1 MSAAATW
8 PHHNGDAT
16 VLQDAI
22 FGLCSCSD
30 ALFTIEALREA
41 TTGFLT
47 DLPQDSRGPPA
58 EGLTWV
64 SSCA

>member
-1 MSAAATW
+1 MSTAATW

-22 FGLCSCSD
+22 FGLCSGPD
-30 ALFTIEALREA
+30 ALFTMGALREA
-41 TTGFLT
+41 TIQFLT
-47 DLPQDSRGPPA
+47 NLPQDSRAPPV